1 MATLQRALSKRRAD
15 RRGAWSSLEERD
27 EQLNQPNSQTCMF
40 CGLLC
45 GLPVDQSAS
54 NILQCKSK
62 AQLLCFF
69 NLLLNCEMDEKKQ
82 KRGRDWHKILKYGCY
97 TSNAFVALLLWY
109 VIYTAAAHHLG
120 RYEPS
125 FPSRKELRG
134 YWVQYL
140 RNWSTIASFFAILI
154 KISFFK
160 FVTWDES
167 KY

>member
-69 NLLLNCEMDEKKQ
+69 NLLLNCEMWN
-82 KRGRDWHKILKYGCY
+82 G
-97 TSNAFVALLLWY
+97 
-109 VIYTAAAHHLG
+109 
-120 RYEPS
+120 
-125 FPSRKELRG
+125 RKEAEKRPGLTQNFKNMDVIHPMPLLPYYFGMSFTQQQLTTWADTSLHFLLGKSCVGIG
-134 YWVQYL
+134 YNICEIGAQSHPFSRSWL
-140 RNWSTIASFFAILI
+140 KSHFSNL
-154 KISFFK
+154 
-160 FVTWDES
+160 
-167 KY
+167 

>member
-1 MATLQRALSKRRAD
+1 MATLQGALSKRRAD

-109 VIYTAAAHHLG
+109 VITQQQLTTWADTSLHFLLLKSSMVG
-120 RYEPS
+120 RFEAG
-125 FPSRKELRG
+125 K
-134 YWVQYL
+134 
-140 RNWSTIASFFAILI
+140 STTILI
-154 KISFFK
+154 LIIMRFLFN
-160 FVTWDES
+160 FWL
-167 KY
+167 